1 MPDYI
6 IDGAILTDIADAVR
20 EKTGTTE
27 PIVPE
32 NMAEMFRNVKS
43 YEDGYAA
50 GYNEMKLAVD
60 MSDETYRFNEKVTSY
75 HSNWYNMNLNFTDA
89 NGASYKKIATYTS
102 SGKINIQYTPV
113 SGSNI
118 AAYNAANSPMWA
130 DEAYRTIH
138 ITDGAMTGDAK
149 TFAWLIENGT
159 FNPNSE
165 AIDPAELNRQYAETD
180 IPIAELEV
188 R

>member
-1 MPDYI
+1 M
-6 IDGAILTDIADAVR
+6 ALTDKLSAIGDAIR
-20 EKTGTTE
+20 IKTGKTDLIPLDQMPTE
-27 PIVPE
+27 IESVW
-32 NMAEMFRNVKS
+32 NA
-43 YEDGYAA
+43 GYKEA
-50 GYNEMKLAVD
+50 YNEMKLAVD

-75 HSNWYNMNLNFTDA
+75 PSNWYNMNLNFTDA

-102 SGKINIQYTPV
+102 SSKINIRYTTV

-118 AAYNAANSPMWA
+118 AVYNAANSPMWA

-159 FNPNSE
+159 FNPKEN
-165 AIDPAELNRQYAETD
+165 L
-180 IPIAELEV
+180 
-188 R
+188 

>member
-20 EKTGTTE
+20 EKTGAID

-32 NMAEMFRNVKS
+32 NMAEMLRNAKG
-43 YEDGYAA
+43 YEEGYAVGYKE

-75 HSNWYNMNLNFTDA
+75 PGNWYRMNLNFTDA
-89 NGASYKKIATYTS
+89 NGVAYNQISTFTS
-102 SGKINIQYTPV
+102 TGKINIQYTTV
-113 SGSNI
+113 SGSHI
-118 AAYNAANSPMWA
+118 AAYNGADSPMWA

-138 ITDGAMTGDAK
+138 ITDGAMTGDVK
-149 TFAWLIENGT
+149 TCAWLIDSGQ
-159 FNPNSE
+159 FNPKEN
-165 AIDPAELNRQYAETD
+165 L
-180 IPIAELEV
+180 
-188 R
+188 

>member
-6 IDGAILTDIADAVR
+6 IDGAILTDIADATR

-32 NMAEMFRNVKS
+32 NMAEMLRNAAG

-60 MSDETYRFNEKVTSY
+60 MSNVTYRFNEKVTSY
-75 HSNWYNMNLNFTDA
+75 PGNWYNMNLNFTDA
-89 NGASYKKIATYTS
+89 NGASYKKIATFTS
-102 SGKINIQYTPV
+102 TGKINIQYTTV
-113 SGSNI
+113 SGSHI
-118 AAYNAANSPMWA
+118 DAYNAANSPMWA

-138 ITDGAMTGDAK
+138 ITDGAMTGDVK
-149 TFAWLIENGT
+149 TFAWLIGNGK
-159 FNPNSE
+159 FNPNE
-165 AIDPAELNRQYAETD
+165 NL
-180 IPIAELEV
+180 
-188 R
+188 

>member
-1 MPDYI
+1 MSDYI

-20 EKTGTTE
+20 EKTGAIE

-32 NMAEMFRNVKS
+32 NMAEMLRNAEG

-50 GYNEMKLAVD
+50 GYNAMKLAVD
-60 MSDETYRFNEKVTSY
+60 MSDVTYRFNETVTTY
-75 HSNWYNMNLNFTDA
+75 PSNWYRMDLNFTDA
-89 NGASYKKIATYTS
+89 NGVSYKQIATFTS
-102 SGKINIQYTPV
+102 TGKINIQYTTV
-113 SGSNI
+113 SGSHI
-118 AAYNAANSPMWA
+118 VAYNAANSPMWA

-159 FNPNSE
+159 FNPKEN
-165 AIDPAELNRQYAETD
+165 L
-180 IPIAELEV
+180 
-188 R
+188 